1 MAAFEPE
8 LVVAAEV
15 FAAPGPTSRVFSS
28 AKKLLGNGP
37 EFFGPVAAG
46 ADPVAPVVAGALF
59 PVAGAAAVVVPVVP
73 APVVAV
79 DPVEPEAAGAV
90 EPALDDVEEALVV
103 AGAFGAP
110 GPTSRTFSSAK
121 KLLGKGP
128 ESFGPVEAGADPVA
142 PAALDALVPVAG
154 AAAVVVPVVPAPAAG
169 VDPVEPAAA
178 DPAEPALEDVAE
190 AVVVAGAF
198 GAPGPT
204 SRTFSSAKKLLGKGP
219 ESLGPVEAG
228 ADPVAPAPAG
238 APLAAA
244 GAEAP
249 VVPVA
254 GGGVDPL
261 APAVVDP
268 EEFVGEDEVAAE
280 AEFDPLAAEVVE
292 PEVAAGVD
300 PV

>member
-128 ESFGPVEAGADPVA
+128 ES
-142 PAALDALVPVAG
+142 
-154 AAAVVVPVVPAPAAG
+154 
-169 VDPVEPAAA
+169 
-178 DPAEPALEDVAE
+178 
-190 AVVVAGAF
+190 
-198 GAPGPT
+198 
-204 SRTFSSAKKLLGKGP
+204 
-219 ESLGPVEAG
+219 LGPVEAG